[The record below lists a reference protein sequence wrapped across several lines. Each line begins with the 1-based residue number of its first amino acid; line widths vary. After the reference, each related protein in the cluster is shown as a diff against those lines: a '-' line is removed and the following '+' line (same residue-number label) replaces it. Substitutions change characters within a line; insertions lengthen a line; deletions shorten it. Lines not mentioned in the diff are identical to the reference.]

1 MSVVLLAL
9 VNVLVPVAP
18 EIALIPVLTTK
29 PPPPPLLVPASPR
42 SARLVKFAFTGTPKC
57 VVLPLSSGRPTTI
70 VMSVSTTVV
79 VTEGT
84 VAVVEAVV
92 FVPVFVTFQGLPV
105 VTHPRNVY
113 NLATI

>member
-1 MSVVLLAL
+1 
-9 VNVLVPVAP
+9 
-18 EIALIPVLTTK
+18 
-29 PPPPPLLVPASPR
+29 
-42 SARLVKFAFTGTPKC
+42 
-57 VVLPLSSGRPTTI
+57 
-70 VMSVSTTVV
+70 MSVSTTVV